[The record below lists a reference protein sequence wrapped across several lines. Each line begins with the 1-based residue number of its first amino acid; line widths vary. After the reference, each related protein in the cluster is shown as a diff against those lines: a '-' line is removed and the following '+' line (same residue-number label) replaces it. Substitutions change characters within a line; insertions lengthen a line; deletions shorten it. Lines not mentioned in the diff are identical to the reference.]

1 MFKIKKIVK
10 NKFFLIIISILSVL
24 SILIFVGLWS
34 IVSGGY
40 DRHNRVI
47 LFLKEIIPT
56 NISRKVR
63 DTIFIIPD
71 SKEQN
76 RIQNLQAQKHEQG
89 LEGKIFNDITV
100 VSKKNKKQY
109 LLKEFFLPFPR
120 LDLRLG
126 WAATKNS
133 RRAHYLEIVGDK
145 VLVISGLGQTI
156 YFDKKNIFNKK
167 LKQKEISNNIQDILT
182 KNNYELIGIRDLYVE
197 GTDVYISLKHKNSK
211 GFSMNVYKS
220 DLSFEKLN
228 FKLFFETNEYSPSY
242 NIYSGGR
249 LEKFKD
255 NKILFSIGYASVKLA
270 AQNKNSLLG
279 KIISIDKDTKEYE
292 LISMGHRNPQGLTYL
307 KDLDI
312 IINTEHGPKGG
323 DEINV
328 NFLKSNKIPNFGW
341 DISSY
346 GITYSGED
354 IYKHSHAKYGFI
366 EPFKYYTPSIG
377 ISELIYLPNELSPD
391 GKKHLFISSLRAS
404 SVYVIKL
411 NDEFNEILDE
421 DRVYFSQQR
430 IRDIDY
436 DQENNVFFL
445 LFEFTPS
452 IGILKIKD

>member
-40 DRHNRVI
+40 DRQNRVI

-167 LKQKEISNNIQDILT
+167 LKQKEIPNNIQDMLT